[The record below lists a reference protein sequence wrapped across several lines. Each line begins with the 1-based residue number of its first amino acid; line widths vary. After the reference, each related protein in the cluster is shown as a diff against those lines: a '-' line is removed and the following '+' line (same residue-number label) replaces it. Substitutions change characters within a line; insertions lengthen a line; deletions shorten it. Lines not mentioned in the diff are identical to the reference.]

1 LLPTFLFVFGV
12 YAIFALLTA
21 WRQRS
26 MPLLRSTKLKPCP
39 RWGAFLIPLG
49 VALLLARSIP
59 CPPPYNFNLVE
70 VLCEEERGGL
80 DGKVLTYPA
89 DYPICVHAPEGPPI
103 YSLLH
108 PQMTAHLS
116 LPEKKTSVIFLRKPH
131 RKVPLRLSDKKVKL
145 SYSLAMKM
153 PGRK

>member
-21 WRQRS
+21 WRRLAI
-26 MPLLRSTKLKPCP
+26 PLLRSAKRKPCP
-39 RWGAFLIPLG
+39 RWGALLIPFG
-49 VALLLARSIP
+49 VALLLARYIP
-59 CPPPYNFNLVE
+59 GSPPYHFNLVE

-89 DYPICVHAPEGPPI
+89 GYPICVHAPEGPPI

-131 RKVPLRLSDKKVKL
+131 RKVPLRMSDKKVKA
-145 SYSLAMKM
+145 SYPLAMKM
-153 PGRK
+153 PYRK